1 MIKKIDY
8 SKYFKIISKN
18 LQNFNYK
25 KIESVRKKISSLNKD
40 NKIILIGNGGSASIS
55 NHVAVDI
62 TKILKK
68 RAITF
73 NEPNLITCFANDYGY
88 EKWVEKALEAYAL
101 KGDIIILISSSGKSK
116 NIINAAKYAKKM
128 NIYVAT
134 FTGFKKNNPVSKL
147 GNENL
152 WINSTEYNVVE
163 MVHHIWLLS
172 IVDLIQSKKNSKN

>member
-1 MIKKIDY
+1 MIREIKY
-8 SKYFKIISKN
+8 SQYFKKISKN
-18 LQNFNYK
+18 LQSFDYK
-25 KIESVRKKISSLNKD
+25 KIESLRKKISSLNKN

-68 RAITF
+68 RAVTF

-88 EKWVEKALEAYAL
+88 EKWAEKALEAYAL
-101 KGDIIILISSSGKSK
+101 KDDVIILISSSGKSK
-116 NIINAAKYAKKM
+116 NIINAAKYAKK
-128 NIYVAT
+128 NDIYLAT
-134 FTGFKKNNPVSKL
+134 LTGFKKNNPVSKL

-152 WINSTEYNVVE
+152 WINSTEYNVIE

-172 IVDLIQSKKNSKN
+172 IVDLIQTKKI

>member
-1 MIKKIDY
+1 MQKK
-8 SKYFKIISKN
+8 K
-18 LQNFNYK
+18 
-25 KIESVRKKISSLNKD
+25 
-40 NKIILIGNGGSASIS
+40 
-55 NHVAVDI
+55 
-62 TKILKK
+62 
-68 RAITF
+68 
-73 NEPNLITCFANDYGY
+73 
-88 EKWVEKALEAYAL
+88 
-101 KGDIIILISSSGKSK
+101 
-116 NIINAAKYAKKM
+116 